1 MNSII
6 LCEGETDQVLISYYF
21 IKNFGFE
28 YYKKAKYFPSCT
40 PKKLNPQNESEAIW
54 SYYRGE
60 DNLIIWAVG
69 GHDDCFERALE
80 KVLYQNKINSPTN
93 GVYSRICIVTDHDSN
108 EELINFWKR
117 INQCLANYGIEIGF
131 QEAECISTF
140 QDIGFGQRIPISLLG
155 LPVPLT
161 ESGALE
167 TLLLNALSEDAG
179 NSYIVEKSRDVVR
192 DLLDNI
198 DKFSDS
204 YLSTRREQIKA
215 PLAVFLGVTVPE
227 RTFDG
232 MKKMMESIPWDN
244 YQAIRE
250 MFAAFDVFKEDGM

>member
-1 MNSII
+1 M
-6 LCEGETDQVLISYYF
+6 
-21 IKNFGFE
+21 
-28 YYKKAKYFPSCT
+28 
-40 PKKLNPQNESEAIW
+40 
-54 SYYRGE
+54 
-60 DNLIIWAVG
+60 
-69 GHDDCFERALE
+69 
-80 KVLYQNKINSPTN
+80 
-93 GVYSRICIVTDHDSN
+93 
-108 EELINFWKR
+108 
-117 INQCLANYGIEIGF
+117 
-131 QEAECISTF
+131 
-140 QDIGFGQRIPISLLG
+140 
-155 LPVPLT
+155 PVPLT

>member
-28 YYKKAKYFPSCT
+28 YYKKAKYFPSC
-40 PKKLNPQNESEAIW
+40 
-54 SYYRGE
+54 
-60 DNLIIWAVG
+60 
-69 GHDDCFERALE
+69 
-80 KVLYQNKINSPTN
+80 
-93 GVYSRICIVTDHDSN
+93 
-108 EELINFWKR
+108 
-117 INQCLANYGIEIGF
+117 
-131 QEAECISTF
+131 
-140 QDIGFGQRIPISLLG
+140 
-155 LPVPLT
+155 
-161 ESGALE
+161 
-167 TLLLNALSEDAG
+167 
-179 NSYIVEKSRDVVR
+179 IVEKSRDVVR